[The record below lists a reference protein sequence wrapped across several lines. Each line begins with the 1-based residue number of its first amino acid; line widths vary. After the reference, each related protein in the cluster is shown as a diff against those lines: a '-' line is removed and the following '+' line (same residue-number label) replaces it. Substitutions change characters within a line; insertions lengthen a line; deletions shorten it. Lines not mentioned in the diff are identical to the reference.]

1 MESDLKFEYN
11 NEQSEDENFDRWLR
25 WTNREHRA
33 YNEPEYTRQQG
44 LIVFK
49 KIYKSTW
56 HYGIYGLLVY

>member
-1 MESDLKFEYN
+1 MMTKELEFKYSV
-11 NEQSEDENFDRWLR
+11 EQSEDENFDRWLR

-49 KIYKSTW
+49 KIYKST
-56 HYGIYGLLVY
+56 